1 MEYAADDDKVAD
13 LKDFKIKRLIGQG
26 GFGKVFLV
34 EKEGT
39 KEVLAM
45 KAIKKEDIINADMI
59 EACLLEKRI
68 LSQTSHQFMVGT
80 RYVF

>member
-1 MEYAADDDKVAD
+1 V
-13 LKDFKIKRLIGQG
+13 Q
-26 GFGKVFLV
+26 
-34 EKEGT
+34 KEDS

-68 LSQTSHQFMVGT
+68 LSQTSH
-80 RYVF
+80 

>member
-1 MEYAADDDKVAD
+1 M
-13 LKDFKIKRLIGQG
+13 
-26 GFGKVFLV
+26 FLV
-34 EKEGT
+34 EMEAT

-68 LSQTSHQFMVGT
+68 LSQTNH
-80 RYVF
+80 